1 VTTGSP
7 LGAGDQ
13 SGDPVIG
20 QIQLKRERLR
30 FTNFVYT
37 RTPSGLCRAEVE
49 LEWLDGE
56 RVTGRAEGMTST
68 LGDLRICADAAL
80 RAIEAFSKGA
90 LRFELIGV
98 KTMRAFDAN
107 IVIVSVMTPG
117 DEPPQ
122 RLLGCHLAEQDP
134 LRGAVVAI
142 LHATNR
148 TLGNF
153 IATR

>member
-1 VTTGSP
+1 MISGSSD
-7 LGAGDQ
+7 GAGEQ
-13 SGDPVIG
+13 PLSPVIG
-20 QIQLKRERLR
+20 QAQLKRERLR
-30 FTNFVYT
+30 FVNFVFT

-68 LGDLRICADAAL
+68 LGDLRISADAAL
-80 RAIEAFSKGA
+80 RAIEAFSKGV
-90 LRFELIGV
+90 LRFEMIGV

-107 IVIVSVMTPG
+107 IVIVSLMTLG
-117 DEPPQ
+117 EEPSQ

-134 LRGAVVAI
+134 MRGAVVAI